1 MRRSI
6 RFAAAAVAAVIVLLA
21 PAIWNGFPLLQY
33 DTGGYLAPWY
43 EGTIEISRSTIYGL
57 FLLAGQAFDFW
68 PALIAQAL
76 LTVWIAALTLRAHG
90 FGARPGTLLAVI
102 VLLSVATTL
111 PWLAS
116 ILLTDIFAGLAV
128 LALHLLIHR
137 DDRLRG
143 AERVALVLF
152 IAFAAATHNATL
164 AVLIALAAAA
174 LLAAL
179 INRAGVPFAG
189 VRRAVAALA
198 LGAVMVI
205 GGNLAATGRLTWTPG
220 GASLLFGRMLQSG
233 IAARYLAEHC
243 PDPQTPKLCAH
254 RAELPSDADD
264 FFWGEGIFD
273 RLGRFAGL
281 ETEMKTVVFAS
292 LKHYPWL
299 HFKAA
304 LTGTLQQ
311 LALVESGHGVVNWIW
326 HSYDTI
332 KAHVPAAVPD
342 MESARQR
349 SGALGAAQ
357 FAVINRVHRPVALV
371 AMLLLLP
378 LLVLGYRSTR
388 FADLGLLAG
397 SVGLALLANAF
408 VCGALVNP
416 HDRYGARLA
425 WMAPLVLLL
434 AIWRW
439 REQPRTLG
447 AVAPA
452 GRQAP
457 ADTAPGAISSS
468 GTPALP

>member
-1 MRRSI
+1 MSGSLRI
-6 RFAAAAVAAVIVLLA
+6 GAAAAAALILLA

-33 DTGGYLAPWY
+33 DTGGYLVPWY
-43 EGTIEISRSTIYGL
+43 EGRLIISRAATYGL
-57 FLLAGQAFDFW
+57 FLLAGHAFDFW

-76 LTVWIAALTLRAHG
+76 LTVWIVALTLRAHG

-102 VLLSVATTL
+102 VLLSVMTTL

-116 ILLTDIFAGLAV
+116 LLLTDIFAGLAV

-137 DDRLRG
+137 GDRLRG
-143 AERVALVLF
+143 FERVALVLF

-164 AVLIALAAAA
+164 AVLMALAAAG

-179 INRAGVPFAG
+179 IARAGVPFAG

-220 GASLLFGRMLQSG
+220 GTSLVFGRMLQSG
-233 IAARYLAEHC
+233 IVARYLAEHC
-243 PDPQTPKLCAH
+243 PDPHTPKLCAH

-264 FFWGEGIFD
+264 FFWGGGVFD

-281 ETEMKTVVFAS
+281 ETEMKTVVFES
-292 LKHYPWL
+292 LWDYPWL
-299 HFKAA
+299 QIKTAA
-304 LTGTLQQ
+304 TGTLRQ
-311 LALVESGHGVVNWIW
+311 LSLVESGYGVVNWIW
-326 HSYDTI
+326 HTYDTV
-332 KAHVPAAVPD
+332 KAHVPAAVPG
-342 MESARQR
+342 MESARQQ
-349 SGALGAAQ
+349 SGALGASQ
-357 FAVINRVHRPVALV
+357 FAVINRLHRPVALV
-371 AMLLLLP
+371 SMLLLVP
-378 LLVLGYRSTR
+378 MLVLGYRNRR

-439 REQPRTLG
+439 HEQQQTLR
-447 AVAPA
+447 AVPPG

-457 ADTAPGAISSS
+457 ADPVAGAIASS